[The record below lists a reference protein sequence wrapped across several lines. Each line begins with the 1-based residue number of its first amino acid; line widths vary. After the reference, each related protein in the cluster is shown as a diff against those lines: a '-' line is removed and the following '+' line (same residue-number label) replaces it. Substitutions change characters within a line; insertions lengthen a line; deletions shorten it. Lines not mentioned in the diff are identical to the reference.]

1 MEEINRMKQFATR
14 REFVRGLALSAAAAT
29 LPSTVLAMKKRHINI
44 GHTGITWRNN
54 DMEHA
59 ITDVSDLGFY
69 GFETF
74 GNVFDTWEQ
83 KPGGLGA
90 VLQAHNLPLISAYCN
105 VNLTD
110 PSRHQQNLDDVIRWS
125 GIVKK
130 YGGRFIVIGPNPVH
144 RDTYDFA
151 GSKGNIVSALNEICQ
166 VIADHGLTAGLHQHT
181 GTCVMTRDETYAV
194 LDAVNTKYVRFAP
207 DIGQLTKGGADAVQV
222 VKDYLPIVEHMHLK
236 DFNDKDRN
244 MVGYCPLGEG
254 KVDVLGILD
263 IMQKKEKKTTLKG
276 MVMVELDYN
285 NREDITPLSLATTS
299 RNYLLKNGVTF
310 RKV

>member
-1 MEEINRMKQFATR
+1 MKQVVTR
-14 REFVRGLALSAAAAT
+14 RNFVRGLAVSAAATT
-29 LPSTVLAMKKRHINI
+29 LPSSVLAMRKRHIQI
-44 GHTGITWRNN
+44 GHTGITWRN
-54 DMEHA
+54 DAMEQA
-59 ITDVSDLGFY
+59 ITDVSSLGFY

-74 GNVFDTWEQ
+74 GNVYDAYEQ

-90 VLQAHNLPLISAYCN
+90 VLQAHNLPCISAYCN
-105 VNLTD
+105 FNLTD
-110 PSRHQQNLDDVIRWS
+110 PSKREEQVTNAIRWT

-151 GSKGNIVSALNEICQ
+151 ATKPNIVSALNEICQ
-166 VIADHGLTAGLHQHT
+166 VIADHGLPSGLHQHT
-181 GTCVMTRDETYAV
+181 GMCVETRDETYAV
-194 LDAVNTKYVRFAP
+194 MDAVNTKYVRFAP
-207 DIGQLTKGGADAVQV
+207 DIGQLTKGGADALQV

-236 DFNDKDRN
+236 DYDGKDRN

-254 KVDVLGILD
+254 KVDVIGILD
-263 IMQKKEKKTTLKG
+263 VIEKKEKKTKLKG

-299 RNYLLKNGVTF
+299 RNYLVKNGVTF
-310 RKV
+310 RNV